1 VVVEITLEV
10 KMSKYEL
17 NGVHVLN
24 KFVWD
29 NLKNAGLLDEI
40 DYSGLV
46 PIIPTQQVPVF
57 NDMAAGKP
65 FIVYTFILSAYDQ
78 DLWANVEQVTYRIY
92 SDDEAKLRRVVNFLV
107 DLLSRLDW
115 TAADVNRWIDRSN
128 TADGDEKKFEFKYV
142 NVVGGSGAEPFAQ
155 EGGRQD
161 ATVTVR
167 MAFTV
172 DSNPA
177 AYGEFLGMRV

>member
-1 VVVEITLEV
+1 
-10 KMSKYEL
+10 MSKYEL